1 MQCSDGQLERIGR
14 RASGFTLIETLVV
27 IAIIG
32 ILLGLLMPALN
43 AAQLR
48 MKRMKCANNI
58 KQIGLAFSV
67 FATDMGMK
75 YPWVIPKRDQ
85 VAMGFSYFGAFDT
98 RELYGN
104 GIIRTM
110 LGRADVLVSP
120 HDADRHA
127 ANNEFMNS
135 FRFVDVIPSEVQSYG
150 IAAGSPW
157 PGNAAQEYCADY
169 THTQTIIAMTRNIK
183 GPSEINDSDSLSDQT
198 GGNPTIYE
206 PGHPKAGQRAKPD
219 HTKYAVWVGVDEH
232 KRDRDP
238 DRAMSNLTK
247 GLGQLGLVDGSV
259 HLLSADGLIKAIS
272 HHHGDDG
279 PNYSG
284 IPTPI
289 IDTPNDDIPGRH
301 AEWHHWKDYWAN
313 SKHPRANN
321 GNLKCIK
328 QCERRI
334 DPRLFPFRY
343 PDGVGRIYEHIPFE
357 GPNGEEMNP
366 LRPKKG
372 SGN

>member
-1 MQCSDGQLERIGR
+1 MMHCSNVQVGR
-14 RASGFTLIETLVV
+14 VGRQARGFTLIETLVV

-32 ILLGLLMPALN
+32 ILLGLLMPALG
-43 AAQLR
+43 AAQRR

-85 VAMGFSYFGAFDT
+85 VAMGFSYFGAYDT

-127 ANNEFMNS
+127 ANDKFMND
-135 FRFVDVIPSEVQSYG
+135 FRFVDLVPSEVCSYG

-183 GPSEINDSDSLSDQT
+183 GPSEINDSDSLSNQT
-198 GGNPTIYE
+198 GGNPTIVN
-206 PGHPKAGQRAKPD
+206 GVRMKPD
-219 HTKYAVWVGVDEH
+219 HTKRAVWIGVDDK
-232 KRDRDP
+232 KRDMDP

-247 GLGQLGLVDGSV
+247 GLGQMGLVDGSV
-259 HLLSADGLIKAIS
+259 HLLSADGLLDFVQ
-272 HHHGDDG
+272 HHHADDG

-289 IDTPNDDIPGRH
+289 IDTPNDNIPGRH
-301 AEWHHWKDYWAN
+301 SEWHHWKDFWAN
-313 SKHPRANN
+313 NPHK
-321 GNLKCIK
+321 KCK
-328 QCERRI
+328 NSCQRRI

-343 PDGVGRIYEHIPFE
+343 PDGIRYEHVPFDL
-357 GPNGEEMNP
+357 NP
-366 LRPKKG
+366 LRPKDG
-372 SGN
+372 AGN